1 MDTFWLMCI
10 AMTIGAAA
18 MKLND
23 WLTARGSCEE
33 VKEIVRTRRRVFYDT
48 AISSRVMQEAANQL
62 EVSEDLR
69 RVLDMI
75 VADMTDQAN
84 IRLMDGSML
93 DLGEAMRQAGIIK
106 GASEFA
112 IAISKVRTGAYAK
125 EIQIAERKL
134 QEQQQ

>member
-10 AMTIGAAA
+10 AFTVGAAA

-23 WLTARGSCEE
+23 WINAKGGCKESL
-33 VKEIVRTRRRVFYDT
+33 EIVKARRRVFYDMT
-48 AISSRVMQEAANQL
+48 ISSRIMMDAAHQL
-62 EVSEDLR
+62 EVSEELR
-69 RVLDMI
+69 RVIDMI

-84 IRLMDGSML
+84 LKLMDGSML
-93 DLGEAMRQAGIIK
+93 ELGEAMRQAGIIK

-112 IAISKVRTGAYAK
+112 IAIDKVRTGAYAK

-134 QEQQQ
+134 QAEKV